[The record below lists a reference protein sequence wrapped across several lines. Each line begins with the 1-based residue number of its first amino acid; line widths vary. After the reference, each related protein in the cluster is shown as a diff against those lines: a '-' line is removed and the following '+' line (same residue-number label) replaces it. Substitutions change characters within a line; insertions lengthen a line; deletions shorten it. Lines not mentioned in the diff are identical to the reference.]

1 MIKLSQSACEILDS
15 YCRKDIRHPRQA
27 SQENKLLLSFLEFQS
42 MPGQSKFKFL
52 QKKKTTIPSVEKS
65 LYPYLLVVSNF
76 ATSSHFTRT
85 SVFILFV
92 ITVHLFANFT
102 DWFREALT
110 HGKARARRTE
120 PIAETKHGTV
130 LLWNKFTDR
139 VWLSFVVTAL
149 KETKSF

>member
-27 SQENKLLLSFLEFQS
+27 SLENKLLLSFLEFQS
-42 MPGQSKFKFL
+42 MPGQSRFIFL
-52 QKKKTTIPSVEKS
+52 QKKKTIPSVEKS
-65 LYPYLLVVSNF
+65 LYPHLLVVSNF

-85 SVFILFV
+85 AVLILFV

-102 DWFREALT
+102 DWFWEALT
-110 HGKARARRTE
+110 HWKAWAGRTE

-149 KETKSF
+149 KEKKSL